1 MISKVLLDHYA
12 SKKHAITFI
21 EKKTKNKKKEK
32 SRKIP
37 KKESRKMRESW

>member
-1 MISKVLLDHYA
+1 MQVRNTLYHSLK
-12 SKKHAITFI
+12 
-21 EKKTKNKKKEK
+21 KKTKNKKKKK